1 MRVSGRGGPVV
12 ITRFRGIAHSRNQL
26 LLFLSSDLMVQYTVP
41 LLLLFVASAVTS
53 FITTAAVK
61 RIAEE
66 AGAIDRPNERKQ
78 HAEAT
83 PRMGGLAIIFGFG
96 FPLMLL
102 AANGHAAGLV
112 SKNLSYLFAVLASGS
127 LIVGLGVYDDLL
139 GSDAPKKFLVQT
151 AAAIIL
157 VSFGFYFPSIS
168 IAAFTFDLGVFGSI
182 VSVIWIVGV
191 INAMNF
197 IDGIDS
203 LATLVAITIA
213 VAFGVI
219 AIIRVDVFSLVIMTA
234 LAGSLIGFYRWNRPP
249 AKIFMGDSGSLF
261 IGLLLAACSI
271 ARPIKSPTA
280 LIIGGPMLALALPV
294 LDTLIVMQQRFGSES
309 TMGAGLMRMFN
320 ADRRHFHHILVEK
333 YGSINKA
340 ILSIW
345 IITLLFAVS
354 AVLTVIEETKVAGYT
369 IGIAALVVM
378 VFLRYWFRRG
388 NVPAPVERQA

>member
-1 MRVSGRGGPVV
+1 M
-12 ITRFRGIAHSRNQL
+12 L
-26 LLFLSSDLMVQYTVP
+26 QYSIP
-41 LLLLFVASAVTS
+41 LLLLFITCAVTS

-66 AGAIDRPNERKQ
+66 AGAIDHPNERKQ
-78 HAEAT
+78 HTEST

-102 AANGHAAGLV
+102 AANQHAAGLV
-112 SKNLSYLFAVLASGS
+112 SKNLTYLFAVLASGS

-151 AAAIIL
+151 AAAVIL
-157 VSFGFYFPSIS
+157 VSFGFHFSVVSFGGVTIQ
-168 IAAFTFDLGVFGSI
+168 LGILGSV
-182 VSVIWIVGV
+182 VSVIWIVFV
-191 INAMNF
+191 INAVNF

-219 AIIRVDVFSLVIMTA
+219 ALLRSDVFSIVIMTS

-249 AKIFMGDSGSLF
+249 AKIFMGDTGSLF

-280 LIIGGPMLALALPV
+280 LIVGGPMLALALPV
-294 LDTLIVMQQRFGSES
+294 LDTLIVMKQRFGSETS
-309 TMGAGLMRMFN
+309 LGARIVRMFN

-333 YGSINKA
+333 YGSIGKA

-345 IITLLFAVS
+345 FITLLFAVS
-354 AVLTVIEETKVAGYT
+354 AVLTVTDTMKMAGYAV
-369 IGIAALVVM
+369 GIAGLAVM
-378 VFLRYWFRRG
+378 IFFRYWFRRG
-388 NVPAPVERQA
+388 DVRAAAVERQA

>member
-1 MRVSGRGGPVV
+1 M
-12 ITRFRGIAHSRNQL
+12 I
-26 LLFLSSDLMVQYTVP
+26 QYAAP
-41 LLLLFVASAVTS
+41 LLVLFVASAMTS
-53 FITTAAVK
+53 FITTAVVK

-66 AGAIDRPNERKQ
+66 VGAIDRPNERKL

-102 AANGHAAGLV
+102 AANAHAAELV
-112 SKNLSYLFAVLASGS
+112 SKNLGYLFAVLASGS

-139 GSDAPKKFLVQT
+139 GSNAPKKFLVQT

-157 VSFGFYFPSIS
+157 VSFGIHFSFFSIGEYK
-168 IAAFTFDLGVFGSI
+168 IELGIFGSV

-191 INAMNF
+191 INAVNF

-213 VAFGVI
+213 VAFAVI
-219 AIIRVDVFSLVIMTA
+219 AWLRTDVFSIVIMTA

-280 LIIGGPMLALALPV
+280 LIVGGPMLALGLPV
-294 LDTLIVMQQRFGSES
+294 LDTLIVMGQRFGAES
-309 TMGAGLMRMFN
+309 GLGARVMRMFN
-320 ADRRHFHHILVEK
+320 ADRRHFHHVLVEK

-340 ILSIW
+340 IFAIW

-354 AVLTVIEETKVAGYT
+354 AVLTVTEELKLAGY
-369 IGIAALVVM
+369 IAGIAGLVGM
-378 VFLRYWFRRG
+378 FFLRYWFRRG
-388 NVPAPVERQA
+388 NVPTPVERQA

>member
-1 MRVSGRGGPVV
+1 M
-12 ITRFRGIAHSRNQL
+12 L
-26 LLFLSSDLMVQYTVP
+26 QYAAP
-41 LLLLFVASAVTS
+41 LLVLFIASAMTS

-61 RIAEE
+61 KIAEE
-66 AGAIDRPNERKQ
+66 VGAIDHPNARKM
-78 HAEAT
+78 HLEAT

-102 AANGHAAGLV
+102 AANAHAAELV

-151 AAAIIL
+151 ASAVIL
-157 VSFGFYFPSIS
+157 VSFGIHFSFIE
-168 IAAFTFDLGVFGSI
+168 IGGFNVQLGILGPV

-191 INAMNF
+191 INAVNF

-203 LATLVAITIA
+203 LATLVAITVA

-219 AIIRVDVFSLVIMTA
+219 AWLRVDVFSIVIMTA

-271 ARPIKSPTA
+271 VRPIKSPTA
-280 LIIGGPMLALALPV
+280 LIVGGPMLALALPV
-294 LDTLIVMQQRFGSES
+294 LDTLIVMKQRFGAES
-309 TMGAGLMRMFN
+309 ALGARIVRMFN
-320 ADRRHFHHILVEK
+320 ADRRHFHHVLVEK

-340 ILSIW
+340 IVSIW

-354 AVLTVIEETKVAGYT
+354 AVLTVVDELKIAGYVAGFA
-369 IGIAALVVM
+369 GLAGM

-388 NVPAPVERQA
+388 NMRAPVERQA